1 MDRLDEFVDLIE
13 SCRAD
18 YDKFFNKHNKTA
30 GVRLRKK
37 MQDARNLAKVIR
49 DEVQRINAINQDFTD
64 SIKQS

>member
-13 SCRAD
+13 DCRVD

-37 MQDARNLAKVIR
+37 MQDARALAKVIR
-49 DEVQRINAINQDFTD
+49 DEVQRINTINQDFTE